1 MLVDAIMNENV
12 STVSPDHTI
21 LKAARIMAEMRV
33 GSVVVVDER
42 NRPVGLVT
50 DRDIAVKAVASGV
63 SLQSPVDAIM
73 STPVHT
79 VPQNTLIFDMLRDM
93 ANHKV
98 HRVPVVNRY
107 KKIIGIVSI
116 DDAML
121 LLTSELSNVAEV
133 MAYST
138 RTLGR

>member
-1 MLVDAIMNENV
+1 MLVDAIMNQQV
-12 STVSPDHTI
+12 ATVTPDHTI
-21 LKAARIMAEMRV
+21 LAAARIMAQTKV

-42 NRPVGLVT
+42 ERPVGLVT
-50 DRDIAVKAVASGV
+50 DRDIAVKAVAQELDV
-63 SLQSPVDAIM
+63 QTPVDQIM

-93 ANHKV
+93 ARERV
-98 HRVPVVNRY
+98 HRMPVVSTS
-107 KKIIGIVSI
+107 KKVVGIVSV

-138 RTLGR
+138 RVLGK